1 MKRWSCVLCLLAL
14 VSLALTGRVSAQAV
28 THPLDPLTRLEHFTV
43 LEVLQ
48 QSGKLAD
55 GSRFTRLELKEP
67 DKAGVWAWKPGLPIA
82 RSAEVVVAQGR
93 SVFEATVDV
102 TGKRLVS
109 WAERTGVQPMW
120 VESEY
125 GNEVVG
131 KVMKD
136 PRFAEALK
144 RRGIT
149 NSQFVTC
156 IATPP
161 GNFGEPK
168 YAGKRIGVLSCRLRS
183 GYRNTW
189 ARRIEGLSVVMD
201 MHAKEILEF
210 TDDEAVPVPAGGND
224 FDRAA
229 IGKLREFSA
238 PLEVRQPNG
247 PAFTMDGH
255 VITWDRWRFH
265 VRPDSRVGVI
275 ISTATWKDGDRER
288 PVMYQGHLSE
298 IFVPYMSAQK
308 DWYVRTFIDAGE
320 YSAGGL
326 ADTLSPGVDCPD
338 YATYIDS
345 VVPAGAGWPTD
356 KPSVVCVFERTAG
369 DMIWRH
375 GTEGR
380 PQRELVVRMVAMI
393 GNYDYVVDWRFL
405 PDGQIKV
412 SLGATGIVETKMA
425 SARDARVAR
434 RRLWPLRRAERR
446 GRQPRSLLQL
456 PPRHG
461 RRWRHQPLRARRDR
475 AEDAAARTP
484 APQHLGDRDQGRLV
498 RAGGEADDGHA
509 QAVAVARDGLAAEPR
524 RVSRQLPVDAGPL
537 DPHAADAG
545 RDVAAARRLH
555 RPPPVGHAVR
565 GRRAVCRRRL
575 PDAQHAR
582 PRPAGLDQGQ
592 PVHRRHRPRALVHVR
607 HAPHGARRG
616 VAGDAGVV
624 ARVRAAAVRLPRP
637 QSRDGRGHEAV
648 GMPPVGPAVPAGRR
662 CWPRFKP

>member
-28 THPLDPLTRLEHFTV
+28 THPLDPLTRLEHFAV

-48 QSGKLAD
+48 QSGKLAE

-67 DKAGVWAWKPGLPIA
+67 DKAGVWAWKPGMPMA

-120 VESEY
+120 VQSEY

-131 KVMKD
+131 KAMKD

-156 IATPP
+156 IAVPP

-425 SARDARVAR
+425 SARDARVAGTNGPESRADAYGRFVEPNVVAVNHDHYFNFRLDMDVDGATNRFVRDEIVPKTLPPGHPR
-434 RRLWPLRRAERR
+434 RSIWVTETKAVSSEQEAKLTMDMHKPSLWRVTGSRQNHVGYPASYQLMPAHSIHTLLTPDEMSRQRAGFIDHHLWVTPYAADERYAAGDYPTLSTPGHGLPAWTKANRSIADTDLVLWYTFGMHHMVRAEEW
-446 GRQPRSLLQL
+446 PVMPVLW
-456 PPRHG
+456 HEFA
-461 RRWRHQPLRARRDR
+461 LRPFDFHDR
-475 AEDAAARTP
+475 NP
-484 APQHLGDRDQGRLV
+484 AM
-498 RAGGEADDGHA
+498 
-509 QAVAVARDGLAAEPR
+509 
-524 RVSRQLPVDAGPL
+524 DAG
-537 DPHAADAG
+537 
-545 RDVAAARRLH
+545 
-555 RPPPVGHAVR
+555 
-565 GRRAVCRRRL
+565 
-575 PDAQHAR
+575 
-582 PRPAGLDQGQ
+582 
-592 PVHRRHRPRALVHVR
+592 
-607 HAPHGARRG
+607 
-616 VAGDAGVV
+616 
-624 ARVRAAAVRLPRP
+624 
-637 QSRDGRGHEAV
+637 
-648 GMPPVGPAVPAGRR
+648 M
-662 CWPRFKP
+662 KP